1 MKKQSVTNIIVII
14 VIAGIVTI
22 TGCSNIDSEIKR
34 ETRAINDIFKQLTD
48 SIVYYRQFP
57 IPPPPPLPS
66 DIKEND
72 SLFSGHIQSL
82 KEYNKLVSS
91 IDSNRHVI
99 SIFDTL
105 LSSSVRLSE
114 AISKFK
120 TSVIYR
126 DYFGAFD
133 SYLEND
139 KKDLFF
145 NLNEI
150 KNTGKYELIYNSEI
164 SKQLIK
170 GKKPELKF
178 YYYGSITFTRV
189 YMNKEESN
197 GFLECNLRCGHDCH
211 YDFIVLIKNAE
222 MNWRIDR
229 IILIE
234 VA

>member
-1 MKKQSVTNIIVII
+1 MKKQSVLNIIVII
-14 VIAGIVTI
+14 VIAGLVTT
-22 TGCSNIDSEIKR
+22 TGCNNTGFEIKK
-34 ETRAINDIFKQLTD
+34 ETKAINDIFKQLTD

-57 IPPPPPLPS
+57 IPPPPPLQS

-72 SLFSGHIQSL
+72 DLSSGQIQSL
-82 KEYNKLVSS
+82 KEYNKLMSS
-91 IDSNRHVI
+91 IDTNRHVI

-105 LSSSVRLSE
+105 LSSSIRLSE
-114 AISKFK
+114 TISKFK
-120 TSVIYR
+120 TSVIYY

-133 SYLEND
+133 SYLENN
-139 KKDLFF
+139 KKALFF

-150 KNTGKYELIYNSEI
+150 KNTGKYELIYYSEI

-170 GKKPELKF
+170 GKYPELKF

-189 YMNKEESN
+189 YMNKEETN
-197 GFLECNLRCGHDCH
+197 GFLECNLRCGQDCH
-211 YDFIVLIKNAE
+211 YDFILLIKKAE

-229 IILIE
+229 IILIG